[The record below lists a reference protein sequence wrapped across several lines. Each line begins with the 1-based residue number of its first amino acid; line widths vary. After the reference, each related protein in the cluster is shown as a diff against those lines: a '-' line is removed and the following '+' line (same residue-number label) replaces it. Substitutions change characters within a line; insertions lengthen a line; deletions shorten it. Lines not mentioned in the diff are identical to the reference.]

1 MHTLTAD
8 CCVDN
13 FPHCKN
19 WVQAPWLEGDKGET
33 ATVNDGSTV
42 EAGLSPGRRETG
54 ISQPDGV
61 PARSGFGKP
70 PATPP
75 RPDPGQTPHGFVCED
90 RLAPPRRRPRPAPL
104 RASEILDRDKRLR
117 TFRAN
122 LRRFNRLRPDTVPPP
137 PHGRNGRSTARTD
150 LAAMRRPRWPKW
162 AAEPSS
168 RAVLL
173 PKSAPMTRWTLH
185 RSWDRMLRRFGSSRL
200 RRPVNQ
206 PLPSRYAR
214 GSPATDRHR

>member
-1 MHTLTAD
+1 MSRALASS
-8 CCVDN
+8 C
-13 FPHCKN
+13 
-19 WVQAPWLEGDKGET
+19 
-33 ATVNDGSTV
+33 
-42 EAGLSPGRRETG
+42 R
-54 ISQPDGV
+54 I
-61 PARSGFGKP
+61 RSRVIPKVCP
-70 PATPP
+70 TSSSVCSWPSAIPNP
-75 RPDPGQTPHGFVCED
+75 RD
-90 RLAPPRRRPRPAPL
+90 RSV
-104 RASEILDRDKRLR
+104 RAKSSIVTNGLR
-117 TFRAN
+117 TFPAN

-168 RAVLL
+168 RAALL

-214 GSPATDRHR
+214 GSPQQERRDGAGF